1 MAPECSFCKEDHR
14 IVSKAFMAAMGI
26 TIDGHREII
35 GIDTY
40 DNESKDTWA
49 KFLSSLKDRGLKD
62 VSIIT
67 SDCHN
72 GLIAALKEVF
82 PETAWQ
88 RCQYHFLKNI
98 LRETPKK
105 YQAGIQTELRE
116 MFTAKTVEE
125 ARKLRDEI
133 YNDYKDVAPKG
144 MEIPDE
150 GFEAAMTVMMLPEEM
165 RRPIR
170 TTNYVERENG
180 ELERRYAAIRI
191 FPNVESINR
200 LMGAVLMERND
211 LMGMRRA
218 LFSRTRCIDAI
229 GKAKPK
235 LIEIAHEQIKLLK
248 AA

>member
-1 MAPECSFCKEDHR
+1 M
-14 IVSKAFMAAMGI
+14 SKAFMVAMGI